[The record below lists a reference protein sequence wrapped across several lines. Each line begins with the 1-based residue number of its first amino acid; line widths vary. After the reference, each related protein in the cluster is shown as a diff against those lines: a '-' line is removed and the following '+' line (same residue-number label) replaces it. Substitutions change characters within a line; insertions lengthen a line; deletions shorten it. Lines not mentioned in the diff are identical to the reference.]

1 MIDQLFWICVD
12 VIKLIGDVTGMGYN
26 LANIVLFVI
35 LQPGLIVLFYVL
47 WRKGV
52 ERIGRWVSQPTTKV
66 I

>member
-1 MIDQLFWICVD
+1 MIDQIFWICVD

-47 WRKGV
+47 WRREVRK
-52 ERIGRWVSQPTTKV
+52 SSDAN
-66 I
+66 

>member
-47 WRKGV
+47 WRKEVRKNRALG
-52 ERIGRWVSQPTTKV
+52 
-66 I
+66 

>member
-1 MIDQLFWICVD
+1 MIDQIFWICVD

-47 WRKGV
+47 WRREARKNRTLG
-52 ERIGRWVSQPTTKV
+52 
-66 I
+66 

>member
-47 WRKGV
+47 WRREVRK
-52 ERIGRWVSQPTTKV
+52 SNKTH
-66 I
+66 

>member
-35 LQPGLIVLFYVL
+35 LQPGLIVLFYAL
-47 WRKGV
+47 WRREVRKNRALG
-52 ERIGRWVSQPTTKV
+52 
-66 I
+66 

>member
-35 LQPGLIVLFYVL
+35 LQPGLIVLFYAL
-47 WRKGV
+47 WRREVKKNRALG
-52 ERIGRWVSQPTTKV
+52 
-66 I
+66 

>member
-47 WRKGV
+47 WRREVRKNRTLG
-52 ERIGRWVSQPTTKV
+52 
-66 I
+66 

>member
-35 LQPGLIVLFYVL
+35 LQPGLIVLFFVL
-47 WRKGV
+47 WRREVRKNRALG
-52 ERIGRWVSQPTTKV
+52 
-66 I
+66 

>member
-47 WRKGV
+47 WRREVRKNRALG
-52 ERIGRWVSQPTTKV
+52 
-66 I
+66 